1 MRPRVDRGTGS
12 VTIRGILFDK
22 DGTLFDFASMWVP
35 ACREAVAALAAAA
48 GDATLAA
55 RLLDLAGHDPETGRT
70 DPASPLACGSI
81 DSIIALWRAEP
92 ALAAVDDCADRVHAI
107 FRRHATGGGRPV
119 TNLPALFRR
128 LRRRG
133 LRLGVATM
141 DTTANARRSLDRAGV
156 AGMLDFI
163 AGYDAGLGA
172 KPDPRVVHAFA
183 ARAGLISAE
192 LAVVGDT
199 VSDLSMA
206 RGAGVGLV
214 VGVLTG
220 VTPLAAL
227 APVADHVLDSIADLE
242 ALLPR

>member
-1 MRPRVDRGTGS
+1 MPADTHIPGS
-12 VTIRGILFDK
+12 GSIRGILFDK
-22 DGTLFDFASMWVP
+22 DGTLFDFASTWEP
-35 ACREAVAALAAAA
+35 AYREAVAALAAAA
-48 GDATLAA
+48 GDATLAR
-55 RLLDLAGHDPETGRT
+55 RLLFKAGQDPETGRI

-81 DSIIALWRAEP
+81 DEIIALWRADP
-92 ALAAVDDCADRVHAI
+92 ALAAVEDCAQRVHDI
-107 FRRHATGGGRPV
+107 FRRHATRKPRPV
-119 TNLPALFRR
+119 TDLAALFRR

-141 DTTANARRSLDRAGV
+141 DTTANARQSLAGV

-163 AGYDAGLGA
+163 AGYDAGFGA
-172 KPDPRVVHAFA
+172 KPDPRVVHAFG
-183 ARAGLISAE
+183 ARTGLASAE

-220 VTPLAAL
+220 VTPRAAL
-227 APVADHVLDSIADLE
+227 EPVADHVLDSIAGLE
-242 ALLPR
+242 ALLCR